1 MSWLIPSIPSWSRS
15 TPSSSST
22 LANTGLHSEKSGG
35 TALDRD
41 SQGQRNAADH
51 VKGAPEEEEEGE
63 EKDIDAP
70 PPFPL
75 LDSHQRAKTKAPPA
89 TLSSIPTPSFSI
101 APPSP
106 TKSSAGDGDD
116 DDGRPPPSDLNIA
129 IVDSPLGNM
138 APPPSTTKK
147 PSFGLQVGGDQSEP
161 TPVSTSASV
170 SASTSAAAAPPV
182 LVRAISGSSRTALG
196 LAPPPKSKLGANRSK
211 AGDSSPPVMK
221 GKKGKVALTPGHS
234 ALDWA
239 RLTCSGEDLR
249 GVQGFQRVTL
259 AELKE
264 HNTPDDAWSVFNG
277 MVYNITPYIPFH
289 PGGEKEL
296 MRVAGRDGT
305 KLFMLTHSW
314 VNLDFMLKECL
325 VGVLVRG

>member
-22 LANTGLHSEKSGG
+22 STESGVSPNGQQHEKLHNSFNGG
-35 TALDRD
+35 EA
-41 SQGQRNAADH
+41 
-51 VKGAPEEEEEGE
+51 EEGEEEGE
-63 EKDIDAP
+63 EDIDAP

-75 LDSHQRAKTKAPPA
+75 PDSYQRSKASASSSSSSHQAPVSA
-89 TLSSIPTPSFSI
+89 STQAPTPSFSL

-106 TKSSAGDGDD
+106 TKSATGADD
-116 DDGRPPPSDLNIA
+116 DDGGRPPPSELNIA

-147 PSFGLQVGGDQSEP
+147 PTFGLQVGGDQSGHPMPALTPSP
-161 TPVSTSASV
+161 TTTTTSKSSP
-170 SASTSAAAAPPV
+170 SAPAAPV
-182 LVRAISGSSRTALG
+182 AAVAGSSRTALG
-196 LAPPPKSKLGANRSK
+196 LAPAPKSKLGVNRSK

-305 KLFMLTHSW
+305 KLFS
-314 VNLDFMLKECL
+314 E
-325 VGVLVRG
+325 